1 MTSARRRR
9 LLIGSGVVA
18 VALGSGL
25 GASYA
30 FARAEDAVEAV
41 LRRRLRPLEIDEAEI
56 AKFSKDYVRT
66 RSQYRSQLRLL
77 GSLSALYRMVT
88 PYELLSMRSPLRRLE
103 DNIVSS
109 FLLATDFFEH
119 GADMTRSLRYSG
131 MHDPYVRPCRRLFVS

>member
-1 MTSARRRR
+1 MTSVNRRG
-9 LLIGSGVVA
+9 LLIASGVAA
-18 VALGSGL
+18 VAMGTGW

-41 LRRRLRPLEIDEAEI
+41 LHRRLSPLKIDEAEL
-56 AKFSKDYVRT
+56 ARFSKDYVRT

-77 GSLSALYRMVT
+77 GSLSALYRMAT
-88 PYELLSMRSPLRRLE
+88 PYELLPMRSPLRRLE
-103 DNIVSS
+103 DNIISS

-131 MHDPYVRPCRRLFVS
+131 MHDPYARPCRRLFVS